1 MIPTSH
7 CEGSV
12 VIHASIA
19 QTEHQHPDKQE
30 TVLEDLTQEKI
41 TNLCLFAPHADVLT
55 LSFRE
60 MVPSLLFGGRMVH
73 GHYLLDWSGKSA
85 ANRARIASREGEQEE

>member
-1 MIPTSH
+1 MK
-7 CEGSV
+7 EGV
-12 VIHASIA
+12 VIQASIV
-19 QTEHQHPDKQE
+19 QTENQHLDKQE

>member
-1 MIPTSH
+1 MP
-7 CEGSV
+7 
-12 VIHASIA
+12 
-19 QTEHQHPDKQE
+19 
-30 TVLEDLTQEKI
+30 EDLTQEKI

-73 GHYLLDWSGKSA
+73 GHYLLDCSIKSGVKSGQ
-85 ANRARIASREGEQEE
+85 NIIQRGRTRGVKE